1 MHITFT
7 SLFSFI
13 SVPSRPRIIHCTHIY
28 SSSLRVNW
36 EAPTELNGKLL
47 GYQLVWRYNGEN
59 FTKNITKKLTD
70 PMTALVTGLSKLCL
84 LCTFSLVIYLGF
96 LVTICVFVFLLPSL
110 LLVGFLWKWMRFNA
124 IFRNVYGL
132 GIT

>member
-1 MHITFT
+1 M
-7 SLFSFI
+7 
-13 SVPSRPRIIHCTHIY
+13 
-28 SSSLRVNW
+28 NW

-96 LVTICVFVFLLPSL
+96 LATICVFVFLLPSL
-110 LLVGFLWKWMRFNA
+110 LVEGFL
-124 IFRNVYGL
+124 
-132 GIT
+132 